1 MTYAGMFSSQES
13 AQPKLKESNQVFHEQ
28 FPLFSSF
35 WLKDF
40 QETEMDQTFMA
51 CMLCVEQ

>member
-13 AQPKLKESNQVFHEQ
+13 AQPKLKESNQDFHEQ

-40 QETEMDQTFMA
+40 QETETDQTFMA
-51 CMLCVEQ
+51 CILCVEQ